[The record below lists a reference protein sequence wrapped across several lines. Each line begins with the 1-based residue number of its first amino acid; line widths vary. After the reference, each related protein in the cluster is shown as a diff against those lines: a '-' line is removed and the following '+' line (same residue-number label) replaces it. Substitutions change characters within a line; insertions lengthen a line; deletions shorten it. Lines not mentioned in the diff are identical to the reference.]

1 MYRYVLRRLLFVV
14 PTLLAVSLLLF
25 GLSRLAPGDPVRT
38 LYGDESAVS
47 ADPARQ
53 AELYAYNARQLGMH
67 LPPFY
72 FTLGPGVLPDSLHRI
87 CPPERRER
95 LRRLCL
101 QGGAWTAVSEY
112 DRALV
117 AWMRE
122 VDHLPDGLA
131 VAAPLRSA
139 GAALW
144 KADRRED
151 LVSAANALGRM
162 TDTLPALHEPW
173 RALVRA
179 AAAVASSPPQNR
191 WAVSFCWHGTDNQ
204 YHRWLSGFV
213 RGDLGRSLINR
224 RPVTTEL
231 YPALC
236 VTLLINGV
244 SLLLAFALAV
254 WLGAALATR
263 RGRWADAIGQTALLA
278 LYAVPTFWL
287 GVLLMLLLATPDAG
301 LHWLPG
307 AAAQPW
313 APALETFGHWYRHNA
328 ARLLLPMLTLALHV
342 LGIFALQMRGGLLR
356 TMTQPFVRTARAKGL
371 AQTRVVW
378 AHGVPNALFPMIAL
392 LAQTLPAIFN
402 GSLVLEY
409 LFQVPGMGAKTQ
421 EAFLGRDYPVLF
433 AIAMLSAAITVVAN
447 LVADILYAWLDPRV
461 RY

>member
-1 MYRYVLRRLLFVV
+1 MYRYALRRLLLVV
-14 PTLLAVSLLLF
+14 PTLLAVSILLF

-38 LYGDESAVS
+38 LYGDEGVVS

-72 FTLGPGVLPDSLHRI
+72 GALGPAVLPDTLHRI
-87 CPPERRER
+87 FPPERRER

-101 QGGAWTAVSEY
+101 QGGAWPAVAGY
-112 DRALV
+112 DSALI
-117 AWMRE
+117 AWMRG
-122 VDHLPDGLA
+122 VDDLPDGLA

-139 GAALW
+139 SFALW
-144 KADRRED
+144 ATDDRER
-151 LVSAANALGRM
+151 LVPAAHLLGRM
-162 TDTLPALHEPW
+162 ADTLPALQEPYQ
-173 RALVRA
+173 ALVRA
-179 AAAVASSPPQNR
+179 AAAVADSPRQNR
-191 WAVSFCWHGTDNQ
+191 WAVSFSWYGSENQ
-204 YHRWLSGFV
+204 YHRWLTGFL

-224 RPVTTEL
+224 RPVTAEL

-236 VTLLINGV
+236 VTVLINGV
-244 SLLLAFALAV
+244 SLLVAFAVSV
-254 WLGAALATR
+254 WLGVALATR
-263 RGRWADAIGQTALLA
+263 SGGWVDGMVQTALLA

-313 APALETFGHWYRHNA
+313 APALETFGHWYRQNA

-342 LGIFALQMRGGLLR
+342 LGVFALQMRGGVLR

-371 AQTRVVW
+371 AQSRVVW
-378 AHGVPNALFPMIAL
+378 AHGVPNALFPMVVL
-392 LAQTLPAIFN
+392 FAQTLPAIFG

-433 AIAMLSAAITVVAN
+433 AIAMLSAAITVFAN
-447 LVADILYAWLDPRV
+447 LLADILYAWLDPRV

>member
-1 MYRYVLRRLLFVV
+1 MYRYVFRRLLLVV

-47 ADPARQ
+47 VDPARQ
-53 AELYAYNARQLGMH
+53 AELYAYNARQLGLH

-72 FTLGPGVLPDSLHRI
+72 CTLGPGTLPDTLHRI
-87 CPPERRER
+87 FPPERRER

-101 QGGAWTAVSEY
+101 QGGLWTAVADY

-122 VDHLPDGLA
+122 VGNLPDGLT

-139 GAALW
+139 GFALW
-144 KADRRED
+144 ATDERED
-151 LVSAANALGRM
+151 LVAAVHRLGRM
-162 TDTLPALHEPW
+162 TDTLPALQGPYQ
-173 RALVRA
+173 ALLRA
-179 AAAVASSPPQNR
+179 AAAVAEGSAPNR
-191 WAVSFCWHGTDNQ
+191 WAVSFCWHGADNQ
-204 YHRWLSGFV
+204 YHRWLTGFL

-224 RPVTTEL
+224 RPVTAEL

-244 SLLLAFALAV
+244 SLLVAFALAI
-254 WLGAALATR
+254 WLGEVLATR
-263 RGRWADAIGQTALLA
+263 QGRWVDAIGQTALLG

-313 APALETFGHWYRHNA
+313 TPALETFGHWYRQNA
-328 ARLLLPMLTLALHV
+328 ARLLLPMLTLTLHV
-342 LGIFALQMRGGLLR
+342 LGVFALQMRGGLLR
-356 TMTQPFVRTARAKGL
+356 TLAQPYVRTARAKGL
-371 AQTRVVW
+371 AQARVVW

-392 LAQTLPAIFN
+392 LAQTLPAIFS

-421 EAFLGRDYPVLF
+421 EAFLGRDFPVLF
-433 AIAMLSAAITVVAN
+433 AIAMLSAVITVMAN
-447 LVADILYAWLDPRV
+447 LLADILYAWLDPRV